1 MRARHDVICCVDAKL
16 GQILDIKS
24 THDTSFNVNGFLFI
38 AGERSFTELVS
49 FSFHEYQ
56 VSNP

>member
-1 MRARHDVICCVDAKL
+1 MSFAASTPNLAKFL
-16 GQILDIKS
+16 LDLKS